1 MRGSEETEGWLI
13 LALTIV
19 FAATLVTV
27 TVIVAERF
35 GRVWAPIWII
45 GMLIGMSILFDY
57 GGTKQTEL
65 DVFGLSL
72 LFAAGPMMWPVLALG
87 QDYLNE
93 FYGPRLAYHFTAGM
107 FLAKIG
113 VALGTLWI
121 IFVLPLPGDPSQA
134 GVAESFND
142 LLGQAPRINIAS
154 IVAVA
159 VAFTVNPWVYQR
171 MRNITGGRHLWLR
184 QQVAAVASL
193 TVDAIIFFLGGFLGV
208 LSIGVIW
215 DITWA
220 YLLVAYATIFIDTAF
235 LYGMVNIKRNGLFGI
250 EDRIGESLQI
260 QTLRSEQATAPGE
273 PGRAVSG
280 AHVAAGEWCR

>member
-1 MRGSEETEGWLI
+1 M
-13 LALTIV
+13 
-19 FAATLVTV
+19 FAATLVAV

-93 FYGPRLAYHFTAGM
+93 FYGPRLAYHLTAGM

-113 VALGTLWI
+113 VALGTVWI
-121 IFVLPLPGDPSQA
+121 IYVLPLPGDPA
-134 GVAESFND
+134 LAAVAETFND

-171 MRNITGGRHLWLR
+171 VRTITGGRHLWLR

-193 TVDAIIFFLGGFLGV
+193 TVDAVVFFFGAFLGV

-220 YLLVAYATIFIDTAF
+220 YLLVTYATIFIDTAF
-235 LYGMVNIKRNGLFGI
+235 LYGMVKVKQKGLFGI

-260 QTLRSEQATAPGE
+260 QTLRSEQATE
-273 PGRAVSG
+273 QPGRG
-280 AHVAAGEWCR
+280 AR

>member
-1 MRGSEETEGWLI
+1 VGQTDDWLI
-13 LALTIV
+13 LLLTIV
-19 FAATLVTV
+19 FAATLVAV
-27 TVIVAERF
+27 TVIVSERF

-65 DVFGLSL
+65 DVLGLSL
-72 LFAAGPMMWPVLALG
+72 LFAAGPMLWPVLVLG

-93 FYGPRLAYHFTAGM
+93 FYGPKLAYNYTAAM

-113 VALGTLWI
+113 VALGTVWI
-121 IFVLPLPGDPSQA
+121 IFVLPLPGDPGLA
-134 GVAESFND
+134 RVAETFND

-154 IVAVA
+154 IAAVA

-171 MRNITGGRHLWLR
+171 VRIITGGRHLWLR

-193 TVDAIIFFLGGFLGV
+193 TVDAIIFFLGAFLGV
-208 LSIGVIW
+208 LPIGVIW

-235 LYGMVNIKRNGLFGI
+235 LYGMVNVKRKGLFGL

-260 QTLRSEQATAPGE
+260 QTLRSEQATAQPDV
-273 PGRAVSG
+273 PDVPVSR
-280 AHVAAGEWCR
+280 VAR